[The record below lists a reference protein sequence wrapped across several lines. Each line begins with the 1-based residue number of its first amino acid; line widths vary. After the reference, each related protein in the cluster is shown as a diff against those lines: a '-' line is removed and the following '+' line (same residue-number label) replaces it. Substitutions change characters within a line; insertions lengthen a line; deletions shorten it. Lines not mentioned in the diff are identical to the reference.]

1 MNSAKLILLDANQ
14 FFKADFALTN
24 LTKIS
29 QIRQI
34 VMSTR
39 VTHHD
44 VDLNNNSQNQQI
56 RHVRSISR
64 DLRKDRTV

>member
-1 MNSAKLILLDANQ
+1 
-14 FFKADFALTN
+14 
-24 LTKIS
+24 
-29 QIRQI
+29 
-34 VMSTR
+34 MSTR

-64 DLRKDRTV
+64 DLRKVRTV